1 MKRWVTGSLA
11 ATALLVS
18 SQVKGLDRE
27 GVFDALVNAAIYTKL
42 CDGAILA
49 NTQKILS
56 GYAQLFRMDAEVEK
70 KLLFAA
76 DFTKRYP
83 DQKAALCFDAKQAV
97 EELESKY
104 K

>member
-1 MKRWVTGSLA
+1 MKRWVIGSLA

-27 GVFDALVNAAIYTKL
+27 GVFDALVNAAIHTKL

-56 GYAQLFRMDAEVEK
+56 GYAQLFRMDVEVEK
-70 KLLFAA
+70 RLLFAA

>member
-1 MKRWVTGSLA
+1 MKRWVIGSLA
-11 ATALLVS
+11 AIVLSVS
-18 SQVKGLDRE
+18 LQVNALDRE

-42 CDGAILA
+42 CGGAILA

-56 GYAQLFRMDAEVEK
+56 GYAKLFRIDAEVEQ

-83 DQKAALCFDAKQAV
+83 DRKADLCFGAKQAV

>member
-1 MKRWVTGSLA
+1 MKRWVIGSL

-18 SQVKGLDRE
+18 SEVKALDRE

-42 CDGAILA
+42 CDGAISV
-49 NTQKILS
+49 NTQRILS
-56 GYAQLFRMDAEVEK
+56 GYAQLFRMDVEVEK
-70 KLLFAA
+70 KLLFAD

-83 DQKAALCFDAKQAV
+83 DQKATLCFDAKQAV

>member
-1 MKRWVTGSLA
+1 MKRWVIGSLA
-11 ATALLVS
+11 AIVLSVS
-18 SQVKGLDRE
+18 SQVNALDRE
-27 GVFDALVNAAIYTKL
+27 SVFDALVNAAIYTKL

-56 GYAQLFRMDAEVEK
+56 GYAQLFRMDVQVEQ

-83 DQKAALCFDAKQAV
+83 DRKAALCFGAKQAV

>member
-1 MKRWVTGSLA
+1 
-11 ATALLVS
+11 
-18 SQVKGLDRE
+18 
-27 GVFDALVNAAIYTKL
+27 KL

-56 GYAQLFRMDAEVEK
+56 GYAQLFRLDAEVEK

>member
-1 MKRWVTGSLA
+1 MDV
-11 ATALLVS
+11 
-18 SQVKGLDRE
+18 QVE
-27 GVFDALVNAAIYTKL
+27 
-42 CDGAILA
+42 
-49 NTQKILS
+49 Q
-56 GYAQLFRMDAEVEK
+56 

-83 DQKAALCFDAKQAV
+83 DRKAALCFGAKQAV

>member
-1 MKRWVTGSLA
+1 MKRWVIGSL

-18 SQVKGLDRE
+18 SEVKGLDRE

-56 GYAQLFRMDAEVEK
+56 SWIRGTFSIGRRGRE
-70 KLLFAA
+70 
-76 DFTKRYP
+76 
-83 DQKAALCFDAKQAV
+83 KAAICRRFHKKIPRPEGRFVLRREAGCRRT
-97 EELESKY
+97 
-104 K
+104 

>member
-1 MKRWVTGSLA
+1 
-11 ATALLVS
+11 
-18 SQVKGLDRE
+18 
-27 GVFDALVNAAIYTKL
+27 VNAAIYTKL
-42 CDGAILA
+42 CDGTISA
-49 NTQKILS
+49 NTQRILS
-56 GYAQLFRMDAEVEK
+56 GYAQLFRMDVEVEK
-70 KLLFAA
+70 KLLFAD